1 MKRMIVALAVMIC
14 ATVLLISEKAS
25 SAVPII
31 DRFIGQ
37 VRILKE
43 ARGEGGEYKGKL
55 FILYHGDAVIMERD
69 NRTGK
74 MWIVGVYQSTADAT
88 HRGKECIISFQRTEI
103 SHSDTAIGVLI
114 NGRVFP
120 QCSKNAN

>member
-1 MKRMIVALAVMIC
+1 MKRMIAVLAVMLC
-14 ATVLLISEKAS
+14 MTVLLMSEKAS

-43 ARGEGGEYKGKL
+43 VRGEGGEYKGKL
-55 FILYHGDAVIMERD
+55 FILYHGDAVIMERN

-74 MWIVGVYQSTADAT
+74 MWIVGVYRSTTNAIDK
-88 HRGKECIISFQRTEI
+88 GKECIISFRRTEI
-103 SHSDTAIGVLI
+103 SHSDTALGVLI
-114 NGRVFP
+114 TGRVFP
-120 QCSKNAN
+120 QCSKSVN

>member
-14 ATVLLISEKAS
+14 AILLMSEKAS

-43 ARGEGGEYKGKL
+43 VRGESGEHKGKL
-55 FILYHGDAVIMERD
+55 FILYHGDSVIMERN

-74 MWIVGVYQSTADAT
+74 MWIVGVYRSITNAIDK
-88 HRGKECIISFQRTEI
+88 GKECIISFQRTEI
-103 SHSDTAIGVLI
+103 SSFHVAIGVFI
-114 NGRVFP
+114 NEEWIP